1 MIILS
6 YVLLFIMY
14 KLISEHIL
22 GEEKDRK
29 RTIKST
35 NTLKKNVQGKSKL
48 KMDEGKIETKKIRVK

>member
-14 KLISEHIL
+14 KLIRKHIL